1 MNFPHHEDLSKM
13 GLYVNSCPSQSKVL
27 PQDFCKCP
35 EGSYCQSHL
44 HLWAPVFMQDMQYGN
59 TDMRPKPIISF
70 KKKNTCSTL
79 ECVSVVN
86 VTEDYEERKEEIE
99 V

>member
-1 MNFPHHEDLSKM
+1 
-13 GLYVNSCPSQSKVL
+13 
-27 PQDFCKCP
+27 
-35 EGSYCQSHL
+35 
-44 HLWAPVFMQDMQYGN
+44 MQDMQYGN